1 MPIRPIDL
9 QILFMQQ
16 SQVAREQSVGKDGVL
31 LAQAMQGAA
40 AQKKQ
45 VEAKDEITKTEEPK
59 EGTAAIK
66 EGSGE
71 AGGGATAQPKPGEGE
86 EEKSSEEALK
96 EEVVRDPDLGA
107 HIDLTG

>member
-1 MPIRPIDL
+1 
-9 QILFMQQ
+9 MQQ

-45 VEAKDEITKTEEPK
+45 VEAKDDVTRPEEPK

-71 AGGGATAQPKPGEGE
+71 ASGGAIAQHKEEEDEEGE
-86 EEKSSEEALK
+86 KTEEAQK
-96 EEVVRDPDLGA
+96 EEVVRDPDLGT